1 MILANAALRARVERL
16 LANDIRPDDL
26 TNIFLYIR
34 NGCPSET
41 VREIG
46 DFVAHSDVRTK
57 GLVTDTAKD
66 WLTMFEYQ
74 DWIRSNVIPNRA
86 VDLSRRPP
94 NTTAYLKACFRRTD
108 EGLLYDQTG
117 LTLHEAKQVLQK
129 LLKQFESNPDGTLKF
144 NGVTISREYFLL
156 SFLSR
161 INVYGAAFSDETL
174 FEDLKSH
181 LYSIVALKRNEMAA
195 FDLVRPMV
203 SVFALSKMHNVVLKI
218 ARSEGK
224 LTTKVKHGNGGMGV
238 WIEGA
243 VSWNRVFEA
252 SIDPEIYCEAE
263 LLSQPQPWECH
274 IELRPSLKLG
284 RLT

>member
-1 MILANAALRARVERL
+1 LANAALRARVERL
-16 LANDIRPDDL
+16 LANDVRLDDL

-57 GLVTDTAKD
+57 GLVTETAKD
-66 WLTMFEYQ
+66 WLTMYEYQ

-94 NTTAYLKACFRRTD
+94 NTIPFLRASLRHND
-108 EGLLYDQTG
+108 DSLLLEITG
-117 LTLHEAKQVLQK
+117 LSRIAAKQVLQK
-129 LLKQFESNPDGTLKF
+129 LLKQFEPNPDGTLKF
-144 NGVTISREYFLL
+144 TGVTVSREYLLL

-161 INVYGAAFSDETL
+161 FNLYGATFSDSQL

-181 LYSIVALKRNEMAA
+181 LYSIGALKRNEMAS
-195 FDLVRPMV
+195 FDLIRPII
-203 SVFALSKMHNVVLKI
+203 SLFALSKMHNVVLKT
-218 ARSEGK
+218 RGSENK
-224 LTTKVKHGNGGMGV
+224 LVTKVRHGNRIMV
-238 WIEGA
+238 VLIEG
-243 VSWNRVFEA
+243 VFWGRVFDT
-252 SIDPEIYCEAE
+252 SIDPELYCEPE
-263 LLSQPQPWECH
+263 LLSRTQPWCCD
-274 IELRPSLKLG
+274 IELKPSLKLG